1 MGTIIRSQL
10 YQLKRMKFAFVI
22 YLLFV
27 LVVGLT
33 TITMSG
39 SEACVH
45 VEEFMLKNPDF
56 MVSFGMLTIGLWVG
70 YTCGMDFKDKVG
82 NYEVMYGHSRLQVY
96 AGRFI
101 PGCFVSAI
109 SATILVFVTF
119 LAGGLFVGFEGGEDT
134 VNLCIRCA
142 LTIFP
147 YLRMS
152 AFLVC
157 LAFMI
162 RNPYII
168 MSLGYGLF
176 MAYAATSSLELKLSR
191 LTIGSITNLRGL
203 VDCSGW
209 SIYNLDPAKGI
220 VTYGTF
226 DTGLSVGLVLGT
238 IVSSLV
244 MMGIYFIIGYLFFTK
259 SDLD

>member
-27 LVVGLT
+27 LGIGLT
-33 TITMSG
+33 MITMSG
-39 SEACVH
+39 GEACEYM
-45 VEEFMLKNPDF
+45 EEFVLKNPDF
-56 MVSFGMLTIGLWVG
+56 MVSFGILTIGLWVG
-70 YTCGMDFKDKVG
+70 YTCGMDFRDKVS

-101 PGCFVSAI
+101 PGCLVSAV
-109 SATILVFVTF
+109 SATILVLVTMLF
-119 LAGGLFVGFEGGEDT
+119 GGILRGFEGGEDT
-134 VNLCIRCA
+134 VNLCIRCT

-147 YLRMS
+147 YLRMT

-157 LAFMI
+157 LTFVI

-168 MSLGYGLF
+168 MSMGYCFF
-176 MAYAATSSLELKLSR
+176 MAYAVTASIDLKMSR
-191 LTIGSITNLRGL
+191 SNISSITNLRGL
-203 VDCSGW
+203 MDCSGW
-209 SIYNLDPAKGI
+209 SIYNLDPVKGI
-220 VTYGTF
+220 VNYDTF
-226 DTGLSVGLVLGT
+226 DTGLSAGLVLET
-238 IVSSLV
+238 IGSSIV
-244 MMGIYFIIGYLFFTK
+244 MMGIYFVIGYLFFKK